1 MIWDIHS
8 HLAGVGT
15 QGSGNQLSPR
25 FRRSFAFR
33 HFLRRLGL
41 PPNVLDAPDCD
52 AQIAR
57 LVVARINAS
66 NVDRV
71 VLLAFDAA
79 HREDGTRNEDRTLM
93 VTDNDFVADLAAAN
107 LKVYFGASI
116 HPARRDALPELE
128 RLIAKGACLVKW
140 LPGAQNIQP
149 DHPRCFP
156 FYELMAKHRV
166 PLLSHTG
173 PEHTLKAFPNSLN
186 DPRRLVPALERGVTV
201 IAAHCGTNLYLHERS
216 HFHTWQTMA
225 LRHENLYGDLSAF
238 GVITRIWRLRGLRR
252 SPQLMAKCVHGSDF
266 PVTPLP
272 LSCLGAIGLG
282 DALRVHRIANPFDQS
297 LELMRSAGVP
307 AEVFTRAGQLL
318 RIPEAKRLLAATAA
332 VLS

>member
-1 MIWDIHS
+1 MIWDLHA

-25 FRRSFAFR
+25 FRRRFAFR

-41 PPNVLDAPDCD
+41 TPQILDAPDCD

-57 LVVARINAS
+57 LIVDRINAS
-66 NVDRV
+66 SLDRV
-71 VLLAFDAA
+71 VLLAFDAT
-79 HREDGTRNEDRTLM
+79 HREDGTRDDAHTLM
-93 VTDNDFVADLAAAN
+93 VTDNDFVAALAEAN
-107 LKVYFGASI
+107 PKVCFGASI
-116 HPARRDALPELE
+116 HPARPDALPELE

-156 FYELMAKHRV
+156 FYEMLAKHRV

-201 IAAHCGTNLYLHERS
+201 IAAHCAANLYLHEPS
-216 HFHTWQTMA
+216 QFAAWQALA

-252 SPQLMAKCVHGSDF
+252 SPDLMAKFIHGSDF

-282 DALRVHRIANPFDQS
+282 DALRVRRIGNPFDQS

-307 AEVFTRAGQLL
+307 AEVFARAGQLL
-318 RIPEAKRLLAATAA
+318 RIPEGKRLPSAAPA